1 MSEDFHVKV
10 GDQVQFAKTVGESDV
25 YLFAGITGDL
35 SSNHVNEEVMRRSS
49 YGRRIAH
56 GALLIGFMSTTSTL
70 MIEKSGGVGSEETPV
85 SLGYDRIRFLAP
97 VFIGDT
103 ITVTYRIAE
112 IDPARRRSRSEI
124 AGHQPGRHA
133 GRGRPAPHEVGR
145 QPRRP
150 SRPGRRPRT
159 GGLTERSTPPL
170 AARQRRGDAADRPR
184 SLALPAG
191 AWRRHPELRCVRLA
205 SR

>member
-1 MSEDFHVKV
+1 MSDDFHVKV
-10 GDQVQFAKTVGESDV
+10 GDQVRFAKTVSESDV

-56 GALLIGFMSTTSTL
+56 GVLLVGFMSTTSTL

-103 ITVTYRIAE
+103 ITVTYTIAE
-112 IDPARRRSRSEI
+112 TDPERRRSRSEI
-124 AGHQPGRHA
+124 EVTNQDGTLVAVGQHILKWVANPSA
-133 GRGRPAPHEVGR
+133 AP
-145 QPRRP
+145 PY
-150 SRPGRRPRT
+150 
-159 GGLTERSTPPL
+159 PPNEL
-170 AARQRRGDAADRPR
+170 AR
-184 SLALPAG
+184 
-191 AWRRHPELRCVRLA
+191 
-205 SR
+205 

>member
-1 MSEDFHVKV
+1 M
-10 GDQVQFAKTVGESDV
+10 QFAKTVGESDV

-56 GALLIGFMSTTSTL
+56 GALLIGFMSTTSTM
-70 MIEKSGGVGSEETPV
+70 MIEQERRASAAEETPV

-124 AGHQPGRHA
+124 
-133 GRGRPAPHEVGR
+133 EVTNQDGTLVAVGQHILKWTR
-145 QPRRP
+145 NP
-150 SRPGRRPRT
+150 S
-159 GGLTERSTPPL
+159 
-170 AARQRRGDAADRPR
+170 
-184 SLALPAG
+184 
-191 AWRRHPELRCVRLA
+191 
-205 SR
+205 